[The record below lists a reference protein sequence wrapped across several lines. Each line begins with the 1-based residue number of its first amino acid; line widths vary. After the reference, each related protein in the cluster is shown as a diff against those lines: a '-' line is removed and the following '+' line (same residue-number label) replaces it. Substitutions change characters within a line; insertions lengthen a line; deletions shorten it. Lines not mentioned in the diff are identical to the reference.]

1 MSAVLHPLPTRHT
14 TRVDLDDARPRRWGW
29 LLLLVGLGSFLVW
42 ATLAPLDAAVTTSG
56 TVVVS
61 GSRKLVQ
68 PVSGGKVVEIRVTEG
83 DKVAAGQLLLRLDS
97 TQSQSQLDL
106 ARGQWLVSMATQARL
121 QAEQRASTVIDFPP
135 ALLELGNDAR
145 VAEVMEL
152 QAQLLESRRQMRS
165 NELQSMEASL
175 RGLEFQVQGY
185 EAARRTKETQSRM
198 LREELRNQQSLAD
211 DGFFPRNRISEQE
224 RVFAGI
230 QGGAA
235 EDTSSVG
242 KVRQAIAEI
251 RARIAGRQ
259 QETRK
264 EIESQLSDVQ
274 RESAGLESRIQALE
288 ADVANTDIKAPVGG
302 TVMAVTVHTVG
313 GVVAAGVPLM
323 ELVPVDEP
331 LRVEAQLP
339 ARMIDKVKPGLPVNV
354 LFSALNQSTTP
365 LIEGRV
371 VQVAPDAMADTRQNM
386 SYFKL
391 VVEVTPQ
398 GMTNLKHHE
407 IRAGMPADVF
417 IKTGERTFM
426 NYLLKPLLDRMGQAL
441 IEP

>member
-1 MSAVLHPLPTRHT
+1 MSAVLHPLPTRQA

-29 LLLLVGLGSFLVW
+29 LLLLVGLGSFIVW

-68 PVSGGKVVEIRVTEG
+68 PVSGGKVVEILVTEG
-83 DKVAAGQLLLRLDS
+83 DKVGAGQLLLRLDS

-121 QAEQRASTVIDFPP
+121 QAEQRASAVIDFPP

-152 QAQLLESRRQMRS
+152 QARLLESRRQMRS
-165 NELQSMEASL
+165 NELESMEANL

-242 KVRQAIAEI
+242 KVRQSIAEL

-288 ADVANTDIKAPVGG
+288 ADVANTNIKAPVGG
-302 TVMAVTVHTVG
+302 TVMAVTAHTVG
-313 GVVAAGVPLM
+313 GVVAAGAPLM
-323 ELVPVDEP
+323 ELVPTDDP

-371 VQVAPDAMADTRQNM
+371 VQVAPDAMADARQNM

-398 GMTNLKHHE
+398 GMAKLKHHE

>member
-1 MSAVLHPLPTRHT
+1 MPPVSSHHISS
-14 TRVDLDDARPRRWGW
+14 VDLDDARPRLWGW
-29 LLLLVGLGSFLVW
+29 LLLLLGLGSFVLW
-42 ATLAPLDAAVTTSG
+42 ATVAPLDAAVTTSG

-68 PVSGGKVVEIRVTEG
+68 SVSAGKVVEILAADG
-83 DKVAAGQLLLRLDS
+83 DKVLAGQILLRLDS

-106 ARGQWLVSMATQARL
+106 VRGQWLVAMATQARL
-121 QAEQRASTVIDFPP
+121 QAERHAAPVIDFSPV
-135 ALLELGNDAR
+135 LLELGNDTRA
-145 VAEVMEL
+145 AEVMAL
-152 QAQLLESRRQMRS
+152 QAQLLESRRQMRG
-165 NELQSMEASL
+165 NELQSLEASL
-175 RGLEFQVQGY
+175 RGLEFQVQGH
-185 EAARRTKETQSRM
+185 ETARRTKEAQGRM
-198 LREELRNQQSLAD
+198 LREELRNQRSLAD
-211 DGFFPRNRISEQE
+211 DGFYPRNRISEQE
-224 RVFAGI
+224 RVFEGI

-242 KVRQAIAEI
+242 KARQAIAEI

-274 RESAGLESRIQALE
+274 RESAGLESRIKALE

-302 TVMAVTVHTVG
+302 IVMAVTTHTVG
-313 GVVAAGVPLM
+313 GVVAAGAPLM
-323 ELVPVDEP
+323 ELVPANEP

-339 ARMIDKVKPGLPVNV
+339 ARMIDKVKPGLMVNV
-354 LFSALNQSTTP
+354 LFSALDQATTP
-365 LIEGRV
+365 MIEGKV
-371 VQVAPDAMADTRQNM
+371 VQVAPDAMADVRQNT

-398 GMTNLKHHE
+398 GMTNLKQHE

-426 NYLLKPLLDRMGQAL
+426 NYLLKPLLDRMKLAL
-441 IEP
+441 IES

>member
-1 MSAVLHPLPTRHT
+1 MSAVLPTLPSHPLSQ
-14 TRVDLDDARPRRWGW
+14 VDLDDARPRRWGW
-29 LLLLVGLGSFLVW
+29 WLLVLGLGSFLVW

-56 TVVVS
+56 SVVVS

-68 PVSGGKVVEIRVTEG
+68 PVSGGKVVEIRVHEG
-83 DKVAAGQLLLRLDS
+83 DKVAAGQVLLRLDA

-106 ARGQWLVSMATQARL
+106 ARGQRLVAMATQARL
-121 QAEQRASTVIDFPP
+121 QAEQRSLAVIEFPP
-135 ALLELGNDAR
+135 LLLELGKDAR

-165 NELQSMEASL
+165 NELQGMEASL

-185 EAARRTKETQSRM
+185 ETARRTKETQSRM

-211 DGFFPRNRISEQE
+211 DGYYPRNRISEQE

-235 EDTSSVG
+235 EDINSVS

-251 RARIAGRQ
+251 KARMAARQ

-274 RESAGLESRIQALE
+274 RESAGLESRIEALE
-288 ADVANTDIKAPVGG
+288 ADVANTDIKAPVSG
-302 TVMAVTVHTVG
+302 TVMALTAHTVG
-313 GVVAAGVPLM
+313 GVVAAGAPLM
-323 ELVPVDEP
+323 ELVPADEP

-354 LFSALNQSTTP
+354 LFSALNQASTP
-365 LIEGRV
+365 LIEGKV
-371 VQVAPDAMADTRQNM
+371 VQVAPDAMADTRQNQ

-391 VVEVTPQ
+391 VVEVSPQ
-398 GMTNLKHHE
+398 GMHQLQQHE
-407 IRAGMPADVF
+407 IKAGMPADVF

-426 NYLLKPLLDRMGQAL
+426 NYLFKPLLDRMNQAL

>member
-1 MSAVLHPLPTRHT
+1 
-14 TRVDLDDARPRRWGW
+14 
-29 LLLLVGLGSFLVW
+29 
-42 ATLAPLDAAVTTSG
+42 
-56 TVVVS
+56 VVVS

-68 PVSGGKVVEIRVTEG
+68 PVSGGKVVEILVTEG
-83 DKVAAGQLLLRLDS
+83 DKVAAGQTLLRLDG
-97 TQSQSQLDL
+97 TQSRSQLDF
-106 ARGQWLVSMATQARL
+106 ARGQWLVSMGTQARL
-121 QAEQRASTVIDFPP
+121 QAEQRASSVIDFPP

-145 VAEVMEL
+145 VAEVMAL
-152 QAQLLESRRQMRS
+152 QAQLLESRRQMHN
-165 NELQSMEASL
+165 NELQGLEASL
-175 RGLEFQVQGY
+175 RGLEFQVQGH
-185 EAARRTKETQSRM
+185 EAARRTKETQGRM

-211 DGFFPRNRISEQE
+211 DGYFPRNRISEQE

-235 EDTSSVG
+235 EDTSSLG
-242 KVRQAIAEI
+242 KARQAIAEI
-251 RARIAGRQ
+251 RTRIAGRQ
-259 QETRK
+259 QEIRK

-288 ADVANTDIKAPVGG
+288 ADVANTDIKAPVAGI
-302 TVMAVTVHTVG
+302 VMAVTTHTVG
-313 GVVAAGVPLM
+313 GVVAAGTPVM
-323 ELVPVDEP
+323 ELVPADEP

-339 ARMIDKVKPGLPVNV
+339 ARMIDKVKPGLLVNV
-354 LFSALNQSTTP
+354 VFSALNQATTP
-365 LIEGRV
+365 VIEGKV
-371 VQVAPDAMADTRQNM
+371 VQIAPDAMADTRQNM
-386 SYFKL
+386 NYFKL

-426 NYLLKPLLDRMGQAL
+426 NYLLKPLLDRMKQAL

>member
-1 MSAVLHPLPTRHT
+1 MPPVSSHHISS
-14 TRVDLDDARPRRWGW
+14 VDLDDARPRLWGW
-29 LLLLVGLGSFLVW
+29 LLLLLGLGSFVLW
-42 ATLAPLDAAVTTSG
+42 ATVAPLDAAVTTSG

-68 PVSGGKVVEIRVTEG
+68 SVSAGKVVEILAADG
-83 DKVAAGQLLLRLDS
+83 DKVLAGQILLRLDS

-106 ARGQWLVSMATQARL
+106 ARGQWLVAMATQARL
-121 QAEQRASTVIDFPP
+121 QAERHAAPVIDFPP
-135 ALLELGNDAR
+135 ALLELGNDTR
-145 VAEVMEL
+145 VAEVMAL
-152 QAQLLESRRQMRS
+152 QAQLLESRRQMRG
-165 NELQSMEASL
+165 NELQSLEASL
-175 RGLEFQVQGY
+175 RGLEFQVQGH
-185 EAARRTKETQSRM
+185 ETARRTKEAQGRM
-198 LREELRNQQSLAD
+198 LREELRNQRSLAD
-211 DGFFPRNRISEQE
+211 DGFYPRNRISEQE
-224 RVFAGI
+224 RVFEGI

-242 KVRQAIAEI
+242 KARQAIAEI

-274 RESAGLESRIQALE
+274 RESAGLESRIKALE

-302 TVMAVTVHTVG
+302 IVMAVTTHTVG
-313 GVVAAGVPLM
+313 GVVAAGAPLM
-323 ELVPVDEP
+323 ELVPANEP

-339 ARMIDKVKPGLPVNV
+339 ARMIDKVKPGLMVNV
-354 LFSALNQSTTP
+354 LFSALDQATTP
-365 LIEGRV
+365 LIEGKV
-371 VQVAPDAMADTRQNM
+371 VQVAPDAMADVRQNT

-398 GMTNLKHHE
+398 GMTNLKQHE

-426 NYLLKPLLDRMGQAL
+426 NYLLKPLLDRMKLAL
-441 IEP
+441 IES

>member
-1 MSAVLHPLPTRHT
+1 MSAVLPPLTTSHA

-29 LLLLVGLGSFLVW
+29 FLLLVGLGSFLAW
-42 ATLAPLDAAVTTSG
+42 AAFAPLDAAVTTSG

-68 PVSGGKVVEIRVTEG
+68 SVAGGKVVEIAVREG
-83 DKVAAGQLLLRLDS
+83 DTVAAGQVLLRLDS

-106 ARGQWLVSMATQARL
+106 ARGQWLVAMGTQARL
-121 QAEQRASTVIDFPP
+121 QAEQRANTVIDFPP
-135 ALLELGNDAR
+135 TLLELGNDAR

-175 RGLEFQVQGY
+175 RGLEFQVQGH
-185 EAARRTKETQSRM
+185 EAARRTKEAQGRM

-235 EDTSSVG
+235 EDSSSVG
-242 KVRQAIAEI
+242 KTRQAIAEI
-251 RARIAGRQ
+251 KARIAGRQ

-288 ADVANTDIKAPVGG
+288 ADVANTDITAPVAG
-302 TVMAVTVHTVG
+302 TVMAVTTHTVG
-313 GVVAAGVPLM
+313 GVVAAGAPLM
-323 ELVPVDEP
+323 ELVPLNDP

-339 ARMIDKVKPGLPVNV
+339 ARMIDKVKPGLSVNV
-354 LFSALNQSTTP
+354 LFSALNQASTP
-365 LIEGRV
+365 LIEGKV
-371 VQVAPDAMADTRQNM
+371 VQVAPDAMADTRQNQ

-391 VVEVTPQ
+391 VVEVAPQ
-398 GMTNLKHHE
+398 SMPKLMQHE
-407 IRAGMPADVF
+407 IRAGMPAEVF

-426 NYLLKPLLDRMGQAL
+426 NYLLKPLLDRMNQAL